1 MLDEGIQ
8 NAAPSLPA
16 GAVVV
21 HGGGA
26 DMVRWLLDR
35 IVPRRAVMAGYRLPL
50 GGKTARLTVFDKA
63 VPPAREA

>member
-50 GGKTARLTVFDKA
+50 GGHHG
-63 VPPAREA
+63 P